1 MALWYFCSRRR
12 SCLFVRATGP
22 YRGIRRLDR
31 WADFNLY
38 ILHIRW
44 SMISVMARRTLTS
57 NSLLSMYSL
66 DEYDK
71 VLHACIKSH
80 ALG

>member
-44 SMISVMARRTLTS
+44 SMISMVARRTLTS
-57 NSLLSMYSL
+57 NSPLSIRWMST
-66 DEYDK
+66 DK
-71 VLHACIKSH
+71 VHACIKSH
-80 ALG
+80 ALE

>member
-1 MALWYFCSRRR
+1 MALWYFCSWRR

-38 ILHIRW
+38 ILHTCR
-44 SMISVMARRTLTS
+44 SMISAVARRTLAS
-57 NSLLSMYSL
+57 DSLPSTYPL

-71 VLHACIKSH
+71 VLHACT
-80 ALG
+80 